1 MSEDSIRNVNISQP
15 ETIHKLEHATDKP
28 MKREKRKKGYNPKR
42 EKDSVEIQSKIQV
55 EPEPHEIEDD
65 EEENVKD
72 TDEVSINIL
81 VE

>member
-42 EKDSVEIQSKIQV
+42 EKDSVEIQTKTQLET
-55 EPEPHEIEDD
+55 EPADIEDG
-65 EEENVKD
+65 EEENINVS
-72 TDEVSINIL
+72 DEVSINIL
-81 VE
+81 VK